1 MITKIKSLSKRTLS
15 VLLVLL
21 MVISTVT
28 VGIITTTAAYTDEDE
43 AVGDSAG
50 WKIVIDSNWYDLNGT
65 NNYEKELTQG
75 NHTLQFVNYNNGKNT
90 YYASDTTFSETKT
103 NYNISTTNSDT
114 KITVSASVS
123 GTYKFK
129 RNTEPA
135 NGSISISVTFP
146 SSGSSTDWWV
156 IGHQFDTEWN
166 TDGKSCKMT
175 LDSSTGY
182 YYYEKNFTA
191 SSNYYRIHD
200 GSDEYQ
206 PGDQN
211 EITLGT
217 KYTLSSGNS
226 RSVNIPN
233 TLTGTHR
240 VWWDATNKQTWVT
253 AASKTV
259 TYGYATG
266 SNDTMGTISVTKKSG
281 GSDVSIGASPATVAN
296 GEAVTFTATPVFGYH
311 FVGWYTDD
319 AGTTLNTTINASE
332 NDGSDIGVIST
343 YPAISVTSNIT
354 AYAKFAPNTSDGYY
368 LSGRFAT
375 ATNDANIHSNTTG
388 KSVLDKSERLLDL

>member
-28 VGIITTTAAYTDEDE
+28 VGIITTTAAYIEKDE
-43 AVGDSAG
+43 AVGASG

-146 SSGSSTDWWV
+146 SSGTATYYYKGTTDGWVGTQMTETSISGVYSVSVKFTSTSNVFKFFDSDDTWY
-156 IGHQFDTEWN
+156 GHQN
-166 TDGKSCKMT
+166 
-175 LDSSTGY
+175 
-182 YYYEKNFTA
+182 
-191 SSNYYRIHD
+191 
-200 GSDEYQ
+200 
-206 PGDQN
+206 
-211 EITLGT
+211 
-217 KYTLSSGNS
+217 
-226 RSVNIPN
+226 
-233 TLTGTHR
+233 
-240 VWWDATNKQTWVT
+240 
-253 AASKTV
+253 
-259 TYGYATG
+259 
-266 SNDTMGTISVTKKSG
+266 
-281 GSDVSIGASPATVAN
+281 
-296 GEAVTFTATPVFGYH
+296 
-311 FVGWYTDD
+311 
-319 AGTTLNTTINASE
+319 
-332 NDGSDIGVIST
+332 
-343 YPAISVTSNIT
+343 
-354 AYAKFAPNTSDGYY
+354 
-368 LSGRFAT
+368 
-375 ATNDANIHSNTTG
+375 
-388 KSVLDKSERLLDL
+388 